1 MRDEKAN
8 TLVLGECFANLPSAF
23 CVHMVSRFIHCQKIG
38 ILPKR
43 DGYLNFLLLATGE
56 LGKTPEHII
65 GDAEHPSE
73 VRGRR
78 GEVARKIEE
87 HGRFDSGFLR
97 AICGDETR

>member
-1 MRDEKAN
+1 MVTCPDSKHRQSFAKESSNARSCETREAN

-56 LGKTPEHII
+56 LGKRQSISSVMRSI
-65 GDAEHPSE
+65 LLRC
-73 VRGRR
+73 V
-78 GEVARKIEE
+78 VAGAKS
-87 HGRFDSGFLR
+87 H
-97 AICGDETR
+97 A